1 MTEAVIV
8 STARTGLG
16 KSWKGAFNMTYGAT
30 LGAHSVQ
37 HAVARA
43 GIDPAEV
50 EDVIMGSSLTEGTT
64 GGNIARQIALRA
76 GLPITTAGMS
86 INRFCSSGLQSIAL
100 AAQRVMT
107 EGAAVIVAGGLES
120 ISCVQNETNT
130 HMRRDPW
137 IDEHKPTLYWSMLQT
152 AETVAKRYNISK
164 EAQDEYGVR
173 SQLRAAAGQA
183 AGKFKDEIVPM
194 TTTMGVVDKN
204 TGAISSREVTIST
217 DEGIRPDTTLEGVAK
232 IRSALPG
239 GVITAGNA
247 SQFSDG
253 SSACVVMDA
262 KLAEKRGIKPLGI
275 FRGFAVAGCEP
286 DEMGIGPVYAV
297 PRLLKRAGV
306 KVSDIDL
313 WELNEAF
320 ACQVLYCRD
329 KLGIPD
335 DRLNVNGG
343 AIAVGHPYGV
353 SGARLT
359 GHALIEGKRRGA
371 KLVVVTMCIG
381 GGQGAAGLFEVV

>member
-1 MTEAVIV
+1 MSDAVIV

-30 LGAHSVQ
+30 LGAHAVQ

-50 EDVIMGSSLTEGTT
+50 EDVIMGSTFGEGTT
-64 GGNIARQIALRA
+64 GGNIARAIALRA
-76 GLPITTAGMS
+76 GLPVTTAGLS

-107 EGAAVIVAGGLES
+107 EGAAVMVAGGLES

-130 HMRRDPW
+130 HMLLDPW
-137 IDEHKPTLYWSMLQT
+137 IREHKPTLYWSMLQT
-152 AETVAKRYNISK
+152 AETVAKRYHIPK
-164 EAQDEYGVR
+164 QAQDEYGVR
-173 SQLRAAAGQA
+173 SQLRAAAAQE
-183 AGKFKDEIVPM
+183 AGKFKDEIVPL
-194 TTTMGVVDKN
+194 TTVMGVADKA
-204 TGAISSREVTIST
+204 TGRILTREVTIDR
-217 DEGIRPDTTLEGVAK
+217 DEGIRADTTLEAVMK
-232 IRSALPG
+232 IRPALPG

-262 KLAEKRGIKPLGI
+262 KLAEQRGLKPLGI
-275 FRGFAVAGCEP
+275 FRGFAIAGCEP
-286 DEMGIGPVYAV
+286 DEMGIGPIYAV
-297 PRLLKRAGV
+297 PRLLKRCGY

-335 DRLNVNGG
+335 EKLNVNGG

-371 KLVVVTMCIG
+371 RLVVVTMCIG
-381 GGQGAAGLFEVV
+381 GGQGAAGLFEIA